1 MRFHRLFL
9 AITLLCAP
17 GLAAGQAAVSK
28 SEVFEYLQGNR
39 INAGGNIVTEI
50 RGEIFSQ
57 YVAFFDEAVEKKGS
71 MALQR
76 ICPVN
81 NLKGPILVFRAYDN
95 DTWCYKLVLVE
106 RDRAELVETELENPD
121 TWYRSED

>member
-1 MRFHRLFL
+1 MRFHRFFL
-9 AITLLCAP
+9 AIFTLIAP
-17 GLAAGQAAVSK
+17 SLAAGQAAVSK
-28 SEVFEYLQGNR
+28 SEVFEYLQGNW
-39 INAGGNIVTEI
+39 INASGNIVTEI
-50 RGEIFSQ
+50 RGEGFSQ
-57 YVAFFDEAVEKKGS
+57 YVAFFGEAVEKKGS

-106 RDRAELVETELENPD
+106 RDRVELVETELEHQD
-121 TWYRSED
+121 TWYRSEE